1 MIVEVCAQ
9 LRTDTEITWIISLQ
23 VSAWTHVLA
32 PRLRRPAAGG

>member
-9 LRTDTEITWIISLQ
+9 LRTDTEITWLILQ

-32 PRLRRPAAGG
+32 PRLHRPAAGG

>member
-9 LRTDTEITWIISLQ
+9 LRTDTEIILQ